1 MHTGTVSSET
11 TSTGTASTGTAST
24 GVHPADP
31 APAGPVPAEP
41 EAGPPPRSVP
51 VHLSPSSAATFAQ
64 CPRRWRFRYV
74 ERLPDPPGA
83 PALVGTLVHRVLE
96 RLLGDPPEARTVER
110 ARALA
115 AEEWPLHQALPDVV
129 ALGLD
134 ADGVRRYKWQVWEA
148 VAGLWK
154 LEDPAAVDVLAT
166 ECRLDVQLGSVPF
179 LGVLDR
185 VDATAEGVVVTDYKS
200 GRPPSPAYAGDKLD
214 QVLLYAAAWRAT
226 SGDSTRRA
234 RLHYLGAR
242 SIEVDTTDEAIDGAL
257 GRLHERWDTLHRCLD
272 TDTFAARTGPLC
284 AWCPYTGHCPEGAG
298 EVRRRVEAGLVP
310 LDAPAVR
317 TVA

>member
-1 MHTGTVSSET
+1 MRALSHPLGYNGAM
-11 TSTGTASTGTAST
+11 STGTTLEPTGAVPAGTA
-24 GVHPADP
+24 PDAD
-31 APAGPVPAEP
+31 EP
-41 EAGPPPRSVP
+41 EGRAAGPRSVP
-51 VHLSPSSAATFAQ
+51 VHLSPSSSAMFAQ
-64 CPRRWRFRYV
+64 CPRRWQLRYV

-83 PALVGTLVHRVLE
+83 AALVGTLVHRVLE
-96 RLLGDPPEARTVER
+96 RLLGDPPEGRTVER

-115 AEEWPLHQALPDVV
+115 AEEWPLHHALPDVA

-134 ADGVRRYKWQVWEA
+134 ADGVKRYKWQVWEA

-185 VDATAEGVVVTDYKS
+185 VDATADGVVVTDYKS
-200 GRPPSPAYAGDKLD
+200 GRPPSATYAGDKLD
-214 QVLLYAAAWRAT
+214 QVLLYAAAWRET
-226 SGDSTRRA
+226 SGEPTRRA

-242 SIEVDTTDEAIDGAL
+242 SIEVDTTDEAIDGAV

-284 AWCPYTGHCPEGAG
+284 AWCPYTAHCPEGSG

-317 TVA
+317 SVV